1 MDDGWVDECEV
12 DAGNKENWM
21 TIMMMMMMMLML
33 LAAGAAIE

>member
-1 MDDGWVDECEV
+1 VDGCEV

-21 TIMMMMMMMLML
+21 MMMMML